1 MKTIYTVIP
10 FFSDG
15 IEIFANDVKSFTDYD
30 EAYLYATNEID
41 GRTYDI
47 IENQLITE

>member
-15 IEIFANDVKSFTDYD
+15 ITIFVNEVKSFTTYD
-30 EAYLYATNEID
+30 DAKFYATD
-41 GRTYDI
+41 YCSGKTYDI
-47 IENQLITE
+47 IENQLD

>member
-15 IEIFANDVKSFTDYD
+15 IEIFANDVKSFSTYD
-30 EAYLYATNEID
+30 AAYFYATNHCS
-41 GRTYDI
+41 GKTFDI
-47 IENQLITE
+47 IKNELD

>member
-30 EAYLYATNEID
+30 EAQLYAWNEID
-41 GRTYDI
+41 GKKYEI
-47 IENQLITE
+47 IENQLD

>member
-30 EAYLYATNEID
+30 EAYHYAT
-41 GRTYDI
+41 TYCSGKTFEI

>member
-15 IEIFANDVKSFTDYD
+15 IEIFRNDVKSFSTYD
-30 EAYLYATNEID
+30 AAYFYATNEID